1 MNHTEALK
9 SILKRTGLSQKAV
22 ADRLGL
28 RSRSTVSMRMNR
40 KSARLYNIVGLLDAM
55 GYEMVAMPK
64 NCPPLPEDAYA
75 IRMEDYP

>member
-64 NCPPLPEDAYA
+64 NCPPLPEDSFPV
-75 IRMEDYP
+75 RWEDYQ